1 MTSNNY
7 GGEHSSNIRR
17 KIVVCNCFVLLCFSV
32 ANDMGVF
39 MIGVPKKND
48 LFLKDYNGQLNL
60 KKFIL
65 HYYSCNEL
73 LYASK

>member
-1 MTSNNY
+1 
-7 GGEHSSNIRR
+7 
-17 KIVVCNCFVLLCFSV
+17 
-32 ANDMGVF
+32 MGVF